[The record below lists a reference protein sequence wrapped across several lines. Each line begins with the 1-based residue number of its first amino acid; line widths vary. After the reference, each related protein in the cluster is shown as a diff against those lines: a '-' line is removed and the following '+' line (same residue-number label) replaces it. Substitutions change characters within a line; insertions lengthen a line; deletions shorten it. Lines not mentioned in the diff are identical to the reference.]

1 MSDFDIAKDYV
12 SYEQM
17 NDYEKQQVDQLVEE
31 YKRGAL
37 NTDYTGI
44 THNDVDRFINSRL
57 NLDEM
62 NRINEKLLKDEGTR
76 HEEANRM
83 RYQLFED
90 RWKNGFYGNDR
101 RVVPPSSPVNVNIN
115 NDSSEVKALKD
126 EVKSLK
132 GDINEL
138 KELLKEKLK

>member
-1 MSDFDIAKDYV
+1 MDINDKINDYV
-12 SYEQM
+12 PYEQM
-17 NDYEKQQVDQLVEE
+17 SDSEKQQVDMIVEQ
-31 YKRGAL
+31 YRNGSL
-37 NTDYTGI
+37 NSDYSGI
-44 THNDVDRFINSRL
+44 THNDVDRFINTRL
-57 NLDEM
+57 NLEEM
-62 NRINEKLLKDEGTR
+62 HRINDKIIESEKSRNFET
-76 HEEANRM
+76 NQM

-101 RVVPPSSPVNVNIN
+101 RYIPGKD
-115 NDSSEVKALKD
+115 DSSEVKQLKD

>member
-1 MSDFDIAKDYV
+1 MDINDKLKDYIP
-12 SYEQM
+12 YEQM
-17 NDYEKQQVDQLVEE
+17 SEYEKAQVDQLVES
-31 YKRGAL
+31 YRRGTL

-44 THNDVDRFINSRL
+44 THSDLDRFINTRL

-62 NRINEKLLKDEGTR
+62 HRINEKLINDDASKNAEVN
-76 HEEANRM
+76 AM

-101 RVVPPSSPVNVNIN
+101 RMVPSKE
-115 NDSSEVKALKD
+115 DSEEVKELKD
-126 EVKSLK
+126 EVRSLK